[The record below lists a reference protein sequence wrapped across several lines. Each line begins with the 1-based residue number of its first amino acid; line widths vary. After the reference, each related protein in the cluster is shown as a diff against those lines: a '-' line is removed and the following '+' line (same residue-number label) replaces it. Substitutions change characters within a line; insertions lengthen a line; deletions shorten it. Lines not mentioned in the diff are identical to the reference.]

1 MLLSLEIELH
11 QESMLVRWCAKL
23 DESRLW
29 LTGVIG
35 FESGLVIIA
44 VVMLL
49 LLLLLAVELELEAG
63 KHERGGWGRVSFK
76 RLGRR

>member
-1 MLLSLEIELH
+1 ME
-11 QESMLVRWCAKL
+11 V
-23 DESRLW
+23 SRLW

-49 LLLLLAVELELEAG
+49 LLVMELELEAG